1 MLTCLGPRGS
11 PCSLFSSCALCELPA
26 RVWPCA
32 LHQVAGQGNIEET
45 NPPEKHESATADSCR
60 EELESCG
67 PPLASRLPG
76 PQTEENRPKAW
87 TEGRAPAGRGL
98 GPLSCFG
105 AFDHSLAYLASPSC
119 WDVIAPRL
127 FSRISSRAT
136 HISCKH
142 VALAEHESYSMRAA
156 VD

>member
-1 MLTCLGPRGS
+1 MLTCVGPRGF
-11 PCSLFSSCALCELPA
+11 PLQPLFLLCSVRVACSGLTLCLA
-26 RVWPCA
+26 W
-32 LHQVAGQGNIEET
+32 QGNIEDT
-45 NPPEKHESATADSCR
+45 NPLPQRSMNPPQRTRAG
-60 EELESCG
+60 LESRG
-67 PPLASRLPG
+67 PPLASRLSG
-76 PQTEENRPKAW
+76 PQTENRPKAW

-105 AFDHSLAYLASPSC
+105 AVDHSLAYLASPSC
-119 WDVIAPRL
+119 WDVIAPRS

-142 VALAEHESYSMRAA
+142 VALAEHESYSMSEA